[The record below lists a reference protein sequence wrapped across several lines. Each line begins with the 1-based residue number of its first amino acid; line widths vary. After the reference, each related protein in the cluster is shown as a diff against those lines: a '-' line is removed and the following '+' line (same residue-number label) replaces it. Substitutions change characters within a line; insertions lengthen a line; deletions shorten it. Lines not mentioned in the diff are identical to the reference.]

1 MDAVTPHERLIGARL
16 IAANAATAAGKITAQ
31 SARVAASRFR
41 AFAKYAWVVVAYS
54 LAVVAWGAYVR
65 ATSSGDGC
73 GSHWPLCNGEV
84 IQHGRGL
91 ATFIEYAHRLS
102 SGLMLPLVIG
112 LLLWSRKVYAPRHRA
127 RRAAILSV
135 VLTVTEALIGAGL
148 VHFELVAHNASAS
161 RAVYLSVHL
170 INTFLLLAALALTAW
185 WASAG
190 KALRLREQEK
200 TFKVLAGG
208 AIFAALV
215 LGVSGAVTALG
226 DTLFPSAS
234 LAAGFKQDLQPTAH
248 FLIRLRV
255 LHPLIAITV
264 GSMLVAFAVFSIRRC
279 EKERGN
285 NNSGNIK
292 VGSEWARRFAI
303 ALMCFVAA
311 QLIVGAFNVA
321 LLAPIPLQL
330 VHLLLADLMWLA
342 LVLLIAAMLAGEPAR
357 QTTFSSVG
365 A

>member
-1 MDAVTPHERLIGARL
+1 MDAITPHERLIGAQL
-16 IAANAATAAGKITAQ
+16 VAANAATAAAKITAQ
-31 SARVAASRFR
+31 SASVAASRFQR
-41 AFAKYAWVVVAYS
+41 FATYAWATVAYN
-54 LAVVAWGAYVR
+54 LAVVAWGGYVR
-65 ATSSGDGC
+65 ATSSGAGC
-73 GSHWPLCNGEV
+73 GSHWPLCNGEMIPRAPRIETV
-84 IQHGRGL
+84 IELTHRLTSGL
-91 ATFIEYAHRLS
+91 ALLFVV
-102 SGLMLPLVIG
+102 GLF
-112 LLLWSRKVYAPRHRA
+112 LWSRKAYAPKHTV
-127 RRAAILSV
+127 RRAAALSIFFM
-135 VLTVTEALIGAGL
+135 LTEALIGAGL
-148 VHFELVAHNASAS
+148 VLFRLVAHDDSIA

-185 WASAG
+185 WASVG
-190 KALRLREQEK
+190 KSLRLREQEK
-200 TFKVLAGG
+200 TLKVLTGC
-208 AIFAALV
+208 AIFATLV

-264 GSMLVAFAVFSIRRC
+264 GSLLVAFAVFSIRRR
-279 EKERGN
+279 EKE
-285 NNSGNIK
+285 SGNIE
-292 VGSEWARRFAI
+292 VGSEWTRRFAI
-303 ALMCFVAA
+303 ALMCFVAV
-311 QLIVGAFNVA
+311 QFIVGAFNVA